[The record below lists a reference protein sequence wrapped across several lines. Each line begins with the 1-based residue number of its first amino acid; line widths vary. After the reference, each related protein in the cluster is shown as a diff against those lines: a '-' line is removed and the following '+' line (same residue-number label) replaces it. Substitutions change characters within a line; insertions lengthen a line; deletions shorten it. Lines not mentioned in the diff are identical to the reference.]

1 MRLVF
6 DILIAVTMTA
16 SLTLYFR
23 GRLAC
28 SDASRRSHS
37 RSQSGDSHRRTPKYE
52 PYAFAFGWITIF
64 AALVGPIDT
73 LSDILFAVHM
83 TQHELLMIVA
93 APLIVIGRPMVYGL
107 WGLPE
112 GARLKAASMARA
124 LARPWRAITGPMTV
138 LLLHAI
144 VLWAWHIPFAF
155 EAALHNETIHASQH
169 LMFFITAAL
178 FWWAITQGRYGR
190 VGYGVA
196 VFFVFATAMHTS
208 ILGALLTFGH
218 RLWYPSYHSM
228 EDQQLAGLIMWI
240 PSGLIFIVAGLALF
254 AAWLGESERRARAS
268 TFLSMLL
275 LLLFVGCGGEYP
287 GDRVAEARQLTGG
300 EPDRGK
306 TAIGRYGCGT
316 CHTIPG
322 VPGAVASVGPPLDQI
337 ANRSYLAGRI
347 INTPTNMMRFIRAPQ
362 SVDPKSAMPDMGVT
376 DRDGRDIAAYLY
388 TLK

>member
-1 MRLVF
+1 MRLIF
-6 DILIAVTMTA
+6 DLLITATMAV

-23 GRLAC
+23 GVRHLHPRWYPPV
-28 SDASRRSHS
+28 S
-37 RSQSGDSHRRTPKYE
+37 
-52 PYAFAFGWITIF
+52 FAFGWIMIF

-93 APLIVIGRPMVYGL
+93 APLIVIGQPFAAGM

-112 GARLKAASMARA
+112 RWREKGASLTRRVAS
-124 LARPWRAITGPMTV
+124 PWRRLTGPVTV
-138 LLLHAI
+138 LVLHAA

-155 EAALHNETIHASQH
+155 ETALHHETIHAIQH
-169 LMFFITAAL
+169 LMFFVSAAL
-178 FWWAITQGRYGR
+178 FWWAIIQGRYGR

-208 ILGALLTFGH
+208 ILGALLVFAKH
-218 RLWYPSYHSM
+218 LWYPSYGSL

-240 PSGLIFIVAGLALF
+240 PSGVIFLFAGLALF

-268 TFLSMLL
+268 TFIAMLL
-275 LLLFVGCGGEYP
+275 LCGCVNEYR
-287 GDRVAEARQLTGG
+287 GDRIAEARQLTGG
-300 EPDRGK
+300 EPERGK
-306 TAIGRYGCGT
+306 AAIQRYGCGT
-316 CHTIPG
+316 CHNIPG
-322 VPGAVASVGPPLDQI
+322 VPGAVASVGPPLDKI
-337 ANRSYLAGRI
+337 ANRTYLAGRL
-347 INTPTNMMRFIRAPQ
+347 INTPQNMLKWIRVPQ
-362 SVDPKSAMPDMGVT
+362 SIDPKTAMPDMGVN

>member
-6 DILIAVTMTA
+6 DILVVLVMTA

-23 GRLAC
+23 GM
-28 SDASRRSHS
+28 
-37 RSQSGDSHRRTPKYE
+37 RRTKIPRYQVLC
-52 PYAFAFGWITIF
+52 FAGGWITIF
-64 AALVGPIDT
+64 VALVGPVDT
-73 LSDILFAVHM
+73 LSDVLFAVHM

-93 APLIVIGRPMVYGL
+93 APLIVIGRPFVAGMWAVPQAAPIARGL
-107 WGLPE
+107 
-112 GARLKAASMARA
+112 AK
-124 LARPWRAITGPMTV
+124 PWRAITGPFTV
-138 LLLHAI
+138 LVLHAV
-144 VLWAWHIPFAF
+144 VLWAWHIPWAF
-155 EAALHNETIHASQH
+155 ETALHHETIHAIQH

-178 FWWAITQGRYGR
+178 FWYAIIQGRYGR

-208 ILGALLTFGH
+208 ILGALLAFAKH
-218 RLWYPSYHSM
+218 LWYPSYHSL

-240 PSGLIFIVAGLALF
+240 PSGLIFIFAGLALF

-268 TFLSMLL
+268 TTITTLL
-275 LLLFVGCGGEYP
+275 LVLLCGGCANEYP

-306 TAIGRYGCGT
+306 KAIGRYGCGT

-322 VPGAVASVGPPLDQI
+322 VPGAVATVGPPLDKI
-337 ANRSYLAGRI
+337 AVRNYLAGRL
-347 INTPTNMMRFIRAPQ
+347 INTPANMMKWIRTPQ
-362 SVDPKSAMPDMGVT
+362 AIDPKSAMPDMGVSAA
-376 DRDGRDIAAYLY
+376 DGRDIAAYLY

>member
-6 DILIAVTMTA
+6 DILVTVTMTV

-23 GRLAC
+23 GVRHIHPRWYQPA
-28 SDASRRSHS
+28 
-37 RSQSGDSHRRTPKYE
+37 
-52 PYAFAFGWITIF
+52 AFALGWLTIF
-64 AALVGPIDT
+64 AALVGPMDT

-93 APLIVIGRPMVYGL
+93 APLIVIGQPFAAGM

-112 GARLKAASMARA
+112 SLRGRAASLTRTIAS
-124 LARPWRAITGPMTV
+124 PWRRLTGPVTV
-138 LLLHAI
+138 LVLHAV

-155 EAALHNETIHASQH
+155 EYALHHETIHAIQH
-169 LMFFITAAL
+169 LMFFVTAAL
-178 FWWAITQGRYGR
+178 FWWAIIQGRYGR

-208 ILGALLTFGH
+208 ILGALLVFGK
-218 RLWYPSYHSM
+218 RLWYPSYPSL

-240 PSGLIFIVAGLALF
+240 PSGLIFIFAGLALF

-268 TFLSMLL
+268 TFMSTLLMLL
-275 LLLFVGCGGEYP
+275 LCGCANEYR
-287 GDRVAEARQLTGG
+287 GDRLAEARQLTGG

-306 TAIGRYGCGT
+306 TAMQRYGCGT

-322 VPGAVASVGPPLDQI
+322 VPGAVASVGPPLDAI
-337 ANRSYLAGRI
+337 ANRTYLAGRL
-347 INTPTNMMRFIRAPQ
+347 INTPANMMKWIRVPQ
-362 SVDPKSAMPDMGVT
+362 SIDPKTAMPDMGVSES
-376 DRDGRDIAAYLY
+376 DGRDIAAYLY